1 MKLALVKNANNL
13 YITIFLF
20 LIDFKFWRRYCLFVT
35 NFIILIP
42 TNDTFLF
49 SGAILLSF
57 IVTCVSIPSI
67 IRVSN
72 LKRLFDDPEDDRRVH
87 TVATPT
93 LGGLAIFA
101 GITLSAL
108 FFIDISL
115 FPGLK
120 YVIISMI
127 ILFFIGIKDDILMI
141 APLTKMA
148 GQIIAGFIVVVFGGV
163 QVTNLHGFFG
173 VFEIHYLIGVPL
185 SVLTIIVVTNAINF
199 IDGVDGLAATIT
211 IIIASTF
218 GIWFFLVEDYQYFIL
233 SLAIVGAL
241 LAFLRFNF
249 FSKNKK
255 IFMGD
260 TGSLII
266 GFLLAVLAIHFNEK
280 NLSLVNKD
288 YHILPAPSVTF
299 GIMIIPLFDML
310 RVMFVRIMKRKSILY
325 PDNNHIHHL
334 CLRLGLSHHQTVLL
348 IAVINLLFIAFT
360 FWASEFFTIRRLLL
374 LLFILATASS
384 YLVAF
389 LANRKK

>member
-1 MKLALVKNANNL
+1 
-13 YITIFLF
+13 
-20 LIDFKFWRRYCLFVT
+20 
-35 NFIILIP
+35 LIP
-42 TNDTFLF
+42 TNYTLLF

-57 IVTCVSIPSI
+57 IVTYISIPSI
-67 IRVSN
+67 IKVSN
-72 LKRLFDDPEDDRRVH
+72 LKHLFDDPEDNRRVH

-101 GITLSAL
+101 GITLSVL

-148 GQIIAGFIVVVFGGV
+148 GQIIAGFVVVVFGEI
-163 QVTNLHGFFG
+163 QLTNLHGFFG
-173 VFEIHYLIGVPL
+173 ISEIHYLIGVPL
-185 SVLTIIVVTNAINF
+185 SILTIIVVTNAINF

-211 IIIASTF
+211 IIIAVTF

-249 FSKNKK
+249 FSKTRK

-266 GFLLAVLAIHFNEK
+266 GFLLAVLAIHFNQK

-288 YHILPAPSVTF
+288 YYILPAPSVTF

-310 RVMFVRIMKRKSILY
+310 RVIFIRVMKRKSILF

-334 CLRLGLSHHQTVLL
+334 CLRIGLSHHQTVLL
-348 IAVINLLFIAFT
+348 ITVVNLLFIVFS
-360 FWASEFFTIRRLLL
+360 FWAADFLTIRRLLL
-374 LLFILATASS
+374 FLFILATALS
-384 YLVAF
+384 F
-389 LANRKK
+389 LAAYLANKKK

>member
-1 MKLALVKNANNL
+1 VCEKKCNF
-13 YITIFLF
+13 YSLF
-20 LIDFKFWRRYCLFVT
+20 LILYT
-35 NFIILIP
+35 NFAYSLTNFFILIP
-42 TNDTFLF
+42 TNDILLF
-49 SGAILLSF
+49 SGALLLSF

-72 LKRLFDDPEDDRRVH
+72 LKHLFDDPEDDRRVH

-120 YVIISMI
+120 FVIISMI

-148 GQIIAGFIVVVFGGV
+148 GQILAGFVVVVFGGV
-163 QVTNLHGFFG
+163 QITNLHGFFG
-173 VFEIHYLIGVPL
+173 IFEIHYLIGIPI

-211 IIIASTF
+211 IIIAATF
-218 GIWFFLVEDYQYFIL
+218 GVWFFLVKDYQYFIL

-260 TGSLII
+260 TGSLIL

-280 NLSLVNKD
+280 NLDLINED

-310 RVMFVRIMKRKSILY
+310 RVMFVRVMQRKSVLY
-325 PDNNHIHHL
+325 PDKNHIHHIF
-334 CLRLGLSHHQTVLL
+334 LRLGFSHHQTVLV
-348 IAVINLLFIAFT
+348 IALINLFFIAFS
-360 FWASEFFTIRRLLL
+360 FWVADFITIRRLLL
-374 LLFILATASS
+374 LLLIMATASS
-384 YLVAF
+384 F
-389 LANRKK
+389 LAAYFSNKTNNK